1 MNLVISINKPKDI
14 TSQDAV
20 TRVKKLLKV
29 RKAGHCGT
37 LDPMATGLLLV
48 CINKATRLATYLSGF
63 DKEYIAVMKLGE
75 STDTQD
81 AYGEVI
87 EKADSFDISEA
98 EIKAVISSFKG
109 EISQLPPMFS
119 ALKHK
124 GRPLYDYARKGIDI
138 ERRSRDVAIK
148 SIDILDIEMPF
159 VKFNVSCSKGTY
171 IRTLCS
177 DVGKKLG
184 VGAHM
189 SELQRTAI
197 GQFNISEALEIDA
210 LKDLDLGKTDNR
222 GVYTMDSALS
232 WMPELKTDERTS
244 GNVKHGNP
252 ITAGQEI
259 EFTDDMKTAAGIRVK
274 SPQNELIAIGRYEDK
289 RNIIR
294 MEVVFAG

>member
-37 LDPMATGLLLV
+37 LDPMATGLLLI
-48 CINKATRLATYLSGF
+48 CINKATRLATYLSVF

-87 EKADSFDISEA
+87 EKVDSLDISEA
-98 EIKAVISSFKG
+98 EIKAVIASFKG
-109 EISQLPPMFS
+109 KISQLPPMFS

-124 GRPLYDYARKGIDI
+124 GKRLYEYARQGVDI
-138 ERRSRDVAIK
+138 ERTAREVDIK
-148 SIDILDIEMPF
+148 SIDIIDIDLPF
-159 VKFNVSCSKGTY
+159 VRFKTVCSKGTY
-171 IRTLCS
+171 IRTLCN
-177 DVGKKLG
+177 DIGKKLG

-197 GQFNISEALEIDA
+197 GQFNINEALEIDE
-210 LKDLDLGKTDNR
+210 LGVLDLNKSDNK
-222 GVYTMDSALS
+222 GVYTMDSALT
-232 WMPELKTDERTS
+232 WMPELKIDAATTE
-244 GNVKHGNP
+244 NVKHGNP
-252 ITAGQEI
+252 IAVGKG
-259 EFTDDMKTAAGIRVK
+259 FTLSDGMKAAPGIRIK
-274 SPQNELIAIGRYEDK
+274 SHDNELTAIGRYEGK
-289 RNIIR
+289 RDIIR